1 LNTSVHIA
9 GIGGTFM
16 AGLAL
21 IAREAGFE
29 VSGCD
34 QAIYPPMSHLLASQN
49 IAVQEG
55 YEPEFLGSGTTPGLF
70 VIGNALSRG
79 NPLVEYILN
88 QRLAYTSGARWLR
101 ETIIPQK
108 RVLAIAGTHGKTTTS
123 SICAFLLD
131 ACGLE
136 PGFLIGGVPGNF
148 DVSAR
153 LGAGT
158 WFVIEADEYDTA
170 FFDKRSKFLHYRPDV
185 LMLGNLEFDHA
196 DIFDSIAD
204 IEKQFQYLLRSV
216 PANGTVVVNADQPE
230 LGNLLARGC
239 WSQVIPYSCTD
250 VPAVWRATALQA
262 DCRRFD
268 VYCEDHHVA
277 TVEWPLMGQHNLQNA
292 IGAIAATHVI
302 GAKPEDAC
310 AALAEFQAPKRR
322 LERVNPNCSIALFD
336 DFAHH
341 PTAVRETL
349 KSLRAFDPTGKVVA
363 VLEPRSNTMKQGVH
377 RPELAQALSLA
388 DVAIICRRDDLD
400 WDPEELTHL
409 KDGDKIRVCNSNAQ
423 IVDTVCGVVKSGDRV
438 VMMSNGNF
446 DGLRDL
452 LAARLN

>member
-1 LNTSVHIA
+1 
-9 GIGGTFM
+9 M

-34 QAIYPPMSHLLASQN
+34 QAIYPPMSDLLTSQD

-55 YEPEFLGSGTTPGLF
+55 YEPGFPDSGTAPGLF

-153 LGAGT
+153 LGAGA

-196 DIFDSIAD
+196 DIFDTIAD
-204 IEKQFQYLLRSV
+204 VEKQFQYLLRSV

-239 WSQVIPYSCTD
+239 WSQVIRYSCSD
-250 VPAVWRATALQA
+250 VPAVWRAAALRA

-292 IGAIAATHVI
+292 IGAIAAAHVI

-310 AALAEFQAPKRR
+310 AALAEFHAPKRR
-322 LERVNPNCSIALFD
+322 LERVNPNCPIALFD

-388 DVAIICRRDDLD
+388 DVAIIGRRDDLD

-409 KDGDKIRVCNSNAQ
+409 KDGDKIMVCNSNAQ

-446 DGLRDL
+446 GGLRDL
-452 LAARLN
+452 LNARLN

>member
-1 LNTSVHIA
+1 
-9 GIGGTFM
+9 M

-21 IAREAGFE
+21 IAREAGFG

-34 QAIYPPMSHLLASQN
+34 QAIYPPMSDLLAAQG

-55 YEPEFLGSGTTPGLF
+55 YERGVFDSGAPPDLF

-79 NPLVEYILN
+79 NPLVESILN
-88 QRLAYTSGARWLR
+88 QRLAYTSGAQWLR
-101 ETIIPQK
+101 ETLIPQK

-123 SICAFLLD
+123 SICAFLLH

-153 LGAGT
+153 LGAGD

-185 LMLGNLEFDHA
+185 LMIGNLEFDHA
-196 DIFDSIAD
+196 DIFNTIAD

-216 PANGTVVVNADQPE
+216 PENGTVVINADQPG
-230 LGNLLARGC
+230 LSDLLTRGC
-239 WSQVIPYSCTD
+239 WSQVIRYSCTD
-250 VPAVWRATALQA
+250 APAEWRAVALQP

-268 VYCEDHHVA
+268 VYCENHHVA

-292 IGAIAATHVI
+292 IGAIVASHTA
-302 GAKPEDAC
+302 GANPEDAC
-310 AALAEFQAPKRR
+310 AALAEFRSPKRR
-322 LERVNPNCSIALFD
+322 LERVNPKSSIALFD

-349 KSLRAFDPTGKVVA
+349 KSLRSCDSQGKVIA
-363 VLEPRSNTMKQGVH
+363 VLEPRSNTMKQGFH
-377 RPELAQALSLA
+377 QPELAQALSLA
-388 DVAIICRRDDLD
+388 DVAIIRRHDDLH
-400 WDPEELTHL
+400 WDPEELTRL
-409 KDGDKIRVCNSNAQ
+409 KDGDKIVVCNSNTQ
-423 IVDTVCGVVKSGDRV
+423 IVDAVCGVVEAGDQV
-438 VMMSNGNF
+438 VMMSNGSF

-452 LAARLN
+452 LAAQLSR